1 MSFSIQK
8 NSLGRLC
15 SEAYCIHFLS
25 CSIYKDL
32 FYEKS
37 DTFELLALGL
47 LQKISNSVAM
57 IRGSVLCEQYAAQ
70 AAQTARPSSQISSP
84 ISSLADPRFSQILT
98 RAANGR
104 ERLSRHQV
112 SPTDLIH
119 SPSMVTMN
127 SNAWLP
133 SSEKNEKTGS
143 ISSKMLVLFR
153 SRSH

>member
-1 MSFSIQK
+1 
-8 NSLGRLC
+8 
-15 SEAYCIHFLS
+15 
-25 CSIYKDL
+25 
-32 FYEKS
+32 
-37 DTFELLALGL
+37 
-47 LQKISNSVAM
+47 M

-84 ISSLADPRFSQILT
+84 IRSLADPRFSQILT

-133 SSEKNEKTGS
+133 SSEKNVKTGG
-143 ISSKMLVLFR
+143 ISSKTLVLFR